1 MVWLL
6 PPLPNVQRLN
16 TTTSATLQP
25 LSGKLYTHFSNK
37 VRGTTPSREYN
48 QSNPIQYIYLGFT
61 ILFELGSL
69 ICGVAPSSTV
79 FIVGRAVAGLGAAGI
94 FNGGLTIISTVVPL
108 EKSPS
113 MCSNFPIYL
122 INPTETVQCTPV
134 LSLG

>member
-1 MVWLL
+1 MVWSL

-16 TTTSATLQP
+16 PTTSATLQP
-25 LSGKLYTHFSNK
+25 LSGKLYTHFGNK
-37 VRGTTPSREYN
+37 VRGTTLPQECY
-48 QSNPIQYIYLGFT
+48 QSNPIQYTYLGFI

-79 FIVGRAVAGLGAAGI
+79 FIVGRAVAGLGTAGI

-113 MCSNFPIYL
+113 IRSNSPVYL

-134 LSLG
+134 LSLE

>member
-1 MVWLL
+1 MVAAT
-6 PPLPNVQRLN
+6 LPNVQQLN

-25 LSGKLYTHFSNK
+25 LSGKLYTYFSNK
-37 VRGTTPSREYN
+37 VRCTTQPREYY
-48 QSNPIQYIYLGFT
+48 QSNPIQYTYLGFI

-79 FIVGRAVAGLGAAGI
+79 FIIGRAVAGLGAAGI

-108 EKSPS
+108 EKSPR
-113 MCSNFPIYL
+113 MCSNSTIYL

-134 LSLG
+134 LSLE

>member
-1 MVWLL
+1 MVQSL
-6 PPLPNVQRLN
+6 PPILNVPRLN
-16 TTTSATLQP
+16 QTTSATLQP

-37 VRGTTPSREYN
+37 VRDATLPRKFN
-48 QSNPIQYIYLGFT
+48 RSNPFQYTYLGFT

-69 ICGVAPSSTV
+69 ICGVAPSSAV

-113 MCSNFPIYL
+113 MPSNFPVYL

-134 LSLG
+134 LSLE